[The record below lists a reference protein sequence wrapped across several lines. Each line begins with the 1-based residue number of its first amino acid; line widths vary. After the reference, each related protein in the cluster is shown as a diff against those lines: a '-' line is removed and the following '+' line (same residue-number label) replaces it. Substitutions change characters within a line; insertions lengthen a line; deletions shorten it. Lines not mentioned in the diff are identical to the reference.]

1 MADLITRARALR
13 NLNFL
18 STSADEDTLLDHLVS
33 AASRAIENYCWRTFA
48 VQDYDELYPGSGGTE
63 LFLRSYPIT
72 RIDRVA
78 CDPAPVV
85 RAVNTSSSVQR
96 ASVQVAATG
105 VILTRVASGVSV
117 SNTLLFATYPTLST
131 LAAAITAVG
140 NGWSA
145 AVIDP
150 GNNNLA
156 SADLRAL
163 QGAIYAKNSDAE
175 LKLHTRELS
184 AFLIDALQ
192 GSLHRFDSEWDGGPG
207 AWRVVYQ
214 AGYDTVP
221 DDVQEACAQWVAQ
234 LFWQT
239 KRDPGLASE
248 SISGGVARTALA
260 TLPATVKTMLAP
272 YRNWRL

>member
-18 STSADEDTLLDHLVS
+18 STSADEDTLLDNLVS

-48 VQDYDELYPGSGGTE
+48 VQEYDELYSGSGGSE

-78 CDPAPVV
+78 CDPAPVL
-85 RAVNTSSSVQR
+85 RATNTSSSVQR

-105 VILTRVASGVSV
+105 VILTRVVSGVGT
-117 SNTLLFATYPTLST
+117 SNTLLFATYVTLSA
-131 LAAAITAVG
+131 LASAITAVG
-140 NGWSA
+140 AGWSA
-145 AVIDP
+145 AVLNPDDA
-150 GNNNLA
+150 NRA

-163 QGAIYAKNSDAE
+163 QGALYAKNIDAE

-184 AFLIDALQ
+184 AFLIDAVQ

-214 AGYDTVP
+214 AGYDAVP

-239 KRDPGLASE
+239 KRDPGLAHE
-248 SISGGVARTALA
+248 SISGGVARAALG
-260 TLPATVKTMLAP
+260 TLPATVKTMLAA